1 MQSQR
6 QTNSSGDDSG
16 GVNSSSASSETS
28 TLLPGKN
35 FLSGYMPP
43 MGIHDELLD
52 SSGTVRP
59 HWKPF
64 VAQLDRLSGKVLE
77 RRWLQSQ
84 RLIHENGVAY
94 SPHRGPNERPRPWK
108 LDPLPVLI
116 ERSEW
121 QTITKGLQ
129 QRGRLLELV
138 LQDIY
143 GPQELIRTGVL
154 PAKLLYS
161 HPGYCLALRQNTKA
175 AEQPNG
181 RMLSFYSADIGRSPN
196 GNWWVLSDRTEA
208 PSGVGFAL
216 ENRIVVSRML
226 AEPFRDCRVER
237 LASYFVHLRETL
249 AKLAPQQVKNPR
261 VAILSQGPGQPNYF
275 EDAYLARYLG
285 YTLVEGEDI
294 TVRNRKLWLKTLEG
308 LVPIDVLVRRPNT
321 ENCDPL
327 EMRGT
332 SPAGV
337 AGLTQAARDETL
349 AIANPLEAGLVES
362 PALLAYLPQLCQALL
377 KEKLKLP
384 GVATWWCGD
393 PTALE
398 YVLKN
403 LDQLILK
410 RAFRE
415 RGKESDFTQALSQE
429 SKEQLAERI
438 RSNPSNYV
446 AQERVRRSTAPSYN
460 NGKIEPTHIALRTFA
475 IAGDDKFH
483 VLEGALARTSS
494 KTDPL
499 VESKSLSAEGSKD
512 VWIVS
517 KEDIEPIS
525 LLPDDDDPIALVR
538 IGDELPSRVA
548 GNSFW
553 LGRNM
558 ERADSKA
565 RLLRTVANRLTGERD
580 PKELPE
586 VFPLIRALAVQGQ
599 IEPDYVVDKLRD
611 MLPHVDQTLPTQ
623 VLNRKQTG
631 SLSANIDF
639 VFASALKVRDR
650 LSRDAWRVF
659 IRISES
665 FDSMEDSPADLT
677 DLINTTDAMIVD
689 LAAVGGMVVESMTRT
704 QFYRFL
710 DLGRRLERAIQ
721 IVDLLQSC
729 LVESKQYG
737 HGLLEALLDT
747 TDSLMT
753 YRSRYRANLKLAA
766 MLDLLVTD
774 ESNPRSLAF
783 QLNTIDRHVGKLPRI
798 SEEAAGTA
806 VEQRLASTMAHTVR
820 MIDVSALAESH
831 EMDDSQPL
839 STLLDQLGKQLPAL
853 SDAIAMKYL
862 VHAGA
867 TRQLSPL

>member
-6 QTNSSGDDSG
+6 QTNSG
-16 GVNSSSASSETS
+16 GVNPGNGEPIGP
-28 TLLPGKN
+28 LLGQLPGQKP
-35 FLSGYMPP
+35 LSGYMPP
-43 MGIHDELLD
+43 LGAYDELLD
-52 SSGTVRP
+52 ASGAVRP
-59 HWKPF
+59 QWHSF
-64 VAQLDRLSGKVLE
+64 VAQLDRLGGKVFE

-94 SPHRGPNERPRPWK
+94 SPHRGPKERPRPWK

-121 QTITKGLQ
+121 QAIAEGLQ

-138 LQDIY
+138 LQDLY
-143 GPQELIRTGVL
+143 GPQELIRSGVL
-154 PAKLLYS
+154 PANLLYS
-161 HPGYCLALRQNTKA
+161 HPSYYLALRKNTMPA
-175 AEQPNG
+175 GTPTG
-181 RMLSFYSADIGRSPN
+181 RMLTFYSADIGRSPN
-196 GNWWVLSDRTEA
+196 GKWWVLADRTEA

-226 AEPFRDCRVER
+226 AEPFRDGRVER
-237 LASYFVHLRETL
+237 LASYFVQLRETL
-249 AKLAPQQVKNPR
+249 AQLAPQQVRNPR

-294 TVRNRKLWLKTLEG
+294 TVRNRKLWLKTLQG
-308 LVPIDVLVRRPNT
+308 LAPIDVLIRRPNT

-327 EMRGT
+327 EMGG
-332 SPAGV
+332 SAPSGV
-337 AGLTQAARDETL
+337 AGLTQSARDGLL
-349 AIANPLEAGLVES
+349 AMANPLGSGLVES
-362 PALLAYLPQLCQALL
+362 PAFLAYLPQLCQALL
-377 KEKLKLP
+377 KEDLKLP

-393 PTALE
+393 PTSLE

-403 LDQLILK
+403 LDRLILK
-410 RAFRE
+410 KAFRQ
-415 RGKESDFTQALSQE
+415 RGKESDFTQALRQE
-429 SKEQLAERI
+429 TNDQLAARI
-438 RSNPSNYV
+438 CANPSYYV
-446 AQERVRRSTAPSYN
+446 AQERVQRSTAPCFS
-460 NGKIEPTHIALRTFA
+460 NGHIVPTHIALRTFA
-475 IAGDDKFH
+475 IADQDSFH
-483 VLEGALARTSS
+483 VLEGALARTSF
-494 KTDPL
+494 KTEPL
-499 VESKSLSAEGSKD
+499 VESASLSAEGSKD

-517 KEDIEPIS
+517 KEQVEPVS
-525 LLPDDDDPIALVR
+525 LLPDDDEPIALVR

-548 GNSFW
+548 GNSYW

-558 ERADSKA
+558 ERVDSKA

-580 PKELPE
+580 PRELPE

-599 IEPDYVVDKLRD
+599 IEPDYVVEKLRD
-611 MLPHVDQTLPTQ
+611 LLPHVDQSLPNQ
-623 VLNRKQTG
+623 VINRKQSG
-631 SLSANIDF
+631 SLSANIDS

-659 IRISES
+659 IRLSEI
-665 FDSMEDSPADLT
+665 FDGMESTPADLT
-677 DLINTTDAMIVD
+677 DLINTTDEMIVD

-721 IVDLLQSC
+721 IVDLLGSC
-729 LVESKQYG
+729 LVESNQYG
-737 HGLLEALLDT
+737 HGMLEALLDT

-798 SEEAAGTA
+798 SEEPAETA
-806 VEQRLASTMAHTVR
+806 VEQRLASTMAHTIR
-820 MIDVSALAESH
+820 MTDVTSLAESH
-831 EMDDSQPL
+831 EMNDPKPL
-839 STLLDQLGKQLPAL
+839 AALLDQLSKELPAL